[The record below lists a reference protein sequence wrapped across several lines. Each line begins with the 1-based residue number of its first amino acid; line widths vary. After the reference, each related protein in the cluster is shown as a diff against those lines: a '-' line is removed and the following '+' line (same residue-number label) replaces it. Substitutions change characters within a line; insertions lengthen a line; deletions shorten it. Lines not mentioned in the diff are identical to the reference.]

1 MIIPS
6 ALPDFNPDFNQDP
19 YASLKKVLDMALDQA
34 ANGKG
39 KERHV
44 FVEDQPFEQQDIC
57 EYVRIFGHGF
67 TRGQA
72 SKKIK
77 ESARMNNPAA
87 IRELLGAINYLAADI
102 IIMLEESDS

>member
-1 MIIPS
+1 M
-6 ALPDFNPDFNQDP
+6 NTDP
-19 YASLKKVLDMALDQA
+19 YESLKKVLAMAVDQA

-57 EYVRIFGHGF
+57 EYVRVFGHGF

-72 SKKIK
+72 AKKIK
-77 ESARMNNPAA
+77 ESVKMNSQAA
-87 IRELLGAINYLAADI
+87 IRELLGAINYIAADI
-102 IIMLEESDS
+102 IVMLEENESDHL